1 MPNFVTAHLSNNA
14 ESCILRY
21 TTSDNKMLY
30 LSPYDFG
37 AEKIVSHTYN
47 NGEGQVIF
55 NTPIWVISKFASSN
69 CSLTSINIPDG
80 VTEIWAYAFS
90 NFKHLRS
97 ITIPNSVTKIGESA
111 FYNCSS
117 LRSITIPNSVIEI
130 ENSAFNGCDSLRS
143 ISIPNSVTKIGRGA
157 FAYCKSLSAFYGKF
171 ASADNRCLIVDG
183 VLNSFALAG
192 LTEYTIPNSVTKIGD
207 SAFCYC
213 KSLTSVTIPNSV
225 IEIENSAFN
234 GCASLRSIT
243 IPDSVT
249 KIGDSAFDFCESLTN
264 VTIPDSVTKIGESAF
279 YNCSSLRS
287 ITIPNSVI
295 EIENSAFNGC
305 DSLRSISIPNS
316 VTKIGRG
323 AFAYCKSLSAFYG
336 KFASADN
343 RCLIVDGVLNSFAP
357 AGLTEYTIPDSVIVI
372 AEETFASRK
381 SLTSVTIPNS
391 VTEIGD
397 RAFIGCSSLQTI
409 ICKPTTPPILGLG
422 AFHDVHSNATIIFPE
437 GCKEAYMSSDWR
449 RALL

>member
-1 MPNFVTAHLSNNA
+1 MPNFVTANLSNNA

-192 LTEYTIPNSVTKIGD
+192 LTEYTEYTIPNSVTKIGD

-264 VTIPDSVTKIGESAF
+264 VTIP
-279 YNCSSLRS
+279 
-287 ITIPNSVI
+287 
-295 EIENSAFNGC
+295 
-305 DSLRSISIPNS
+305 NS
-316 VTKIGRG
+316 VTEIGRG

>member
-1 MPNFVTAHLSNNA
+1 MHNFVTTNPSNNA
-14 ESCILRY
+14 ETCILRY

-55 NTPIWVISKFASSN
+55 NTPIRMISKFASSN
-69 CSLTSINIPDG
+69 CSLTSINIPDD

-97 ITIPNSVTKIGESA
+97 ITIPNSV
-111 FYNCSS
+111 
-117 LRSITIPNSVIEI
+117 IEI
-130 ENSAFNGCDSLRS
+130 ENSAFGGCDSLRS
-143 ISIPNSVTKIGRGA
+143 ITIPNSVTKIGRGA

-207 SAFCYC
+207 RAFCYC
-213 KSLTSVTIPNSV
+213 
-225 IEIENSAFN
+225 
-234 GCASLRSIT
+234 
-243 IPDSVT
+243 
-249 KIGDSAFDFCESLTN
+249 
-264 VTIPDSVTKIGESAF
+264 
-279 YNCSSLRS
+279 
-287 ITIPNSVI
+287 
-295 EIENSAFNGC
+295 
-305 DSLRSISIPNS
+305 
-316 VTKIGRG
+316 
-323 AFAYCKSLSAFYG
+323 
-336 KFASADN
+336 
-343 RCLIVDGVLNSFAP
+343 
-357 AGLTEYTIPDSVIVI
+357 
-372 AEETFASRK
+372 K